1 MVQRGEVRRG
11 TMLAVS
17 CGGVSSGFDQGNGG
31 HVWVVNSQLLLRQ
44 WLCGFAV
51 AFGLGGFVE
60 ASGRF
65 GGGGF
70 LVDLS
75 VLGCASHFNLGKCQI
90 VS

>member
-1 MVQRGEVRRG
+1 
-11 TMLAVS
+11 
-17 CGGVSSGFDQGNGG
+17 
-31 HVWVVNSQLLLRQ
+31 
-44 WLCGFAV
+44 
-51 AFGLGGFVE
+51 VE

-75 VLGCASHFNLGKCQI
+75 VLGYASRFNLGKCQI